1 MAQHNELGKTGE
13 SIAARYLEKKG
24 FEILE
29 RNWQYN
35 HKEID
40 LIAMHDDFLVVIEV
54 KTRTTDGW
62 ENPKE
67 AITNSKIRFIVEAT
81 EAYINERDIDNEVR
95 FDVVTL
101 IPNGKEWDI
110 EHIDEAFHPSL

>member
-1 MAQHNELGKTGE
+1 MADHNELGRTGE
-13 SIAARYLEKKG
+13 SIAAEYLEKKG

-35 HKEID
+35 HKELD
-40 LIAMHDDFLVVIEV
+40 LIAMHGDYLVIIEV
-54 KTRTTDGW
+54 KTRTSDGW

-67 AITNSKIRFIVEAT
+67 AITNGKIRFIVEAT
-81 EAYINERDIDNEVR
+81 EAYINATDIENEVR

-101 IPNGKEWDI
+101 IPNGEDWII